1 MGDTLE
7 RVTVATDSNGKA
19 TGFTPK
25 HGGGK
30 LVPWQK
36 GQSGNPGGKGG
47 RYHTTIGLV
56 RDKSLAAVE
65 RLVEN
70 LNCGDPRVE
79 VVCAKEILERAWG
92 APQAYKGDDDG
103 RMVIDLKA
111 LNSQELRLLGA
122 LLTRGAVKP
131 AAEDDGV
138 VVTPVTSES

>member
-1 MGDTLE
+1 MSETLE
-7 RVTVATDSNGKA
+7 RVTTIGDERSDYVVPD
-19 TGFTPK
+19 
-25 HGGGK
+25 HGRGK
-30 LVPWQK
+30 LTPWKK
-36 GQSGNPGGKGG
+36 GQSGNPHGSKGS
-47 RYHTTIGLV
+47 RYHDTIGLV
-56 RDKSLAAVE
+56 RDFSREAVE
-65 RLVEN
+65 KLHAN

-79 VVCAKEILERAWG
+79 VVCAKEILDRAWG

-138 VVTPVTSES
+138 VVTPVTSEP